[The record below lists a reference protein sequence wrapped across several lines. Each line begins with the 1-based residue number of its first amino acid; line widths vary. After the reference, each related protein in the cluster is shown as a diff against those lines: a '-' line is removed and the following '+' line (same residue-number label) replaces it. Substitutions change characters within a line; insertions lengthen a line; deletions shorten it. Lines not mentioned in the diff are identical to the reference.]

1 MISEDVLENESL
13 IENMGDS
20 TLDVDQDVID
30 FLTSLIGEY
39 SLESVDGY
47 IGASMMDFL
56 KIEEGAWKGT
66 GYVLSDA
73 GREDKTFDFTEDEIK
88 ELETM
93 KIIIDDD
100 FNFSLVCKG
109 EKLIESC
116 LYCSDSY
123 LERISSRYTS
133 VYFIENEIV
142 DANTAK
148 KLNIL
153 SHYGEKI
160 TIEYH
165 DSEFKMLITDKG
177 YPETDVSGATYYF
190 KRRD

>member
-1 MISEDVLENESL
+1 MKRSVFIQLAIIGIMLFNLSCSNHETNKTSEDNSIKKSAQKDSVEVVDTIVISEDVLENDSL
-13 IENMGDS
+13 IENIGDS
-20 TLDVDQDVID
+20 TLDLDQDVID

-73 GREDKTFDFTEDEIK
+73 GYEDKTFDLTEDEIK

-100 FNFSLVCKG
+100 FNLSLVCKG

-116 LYCSDSY
+116 LYC
-123 LERISSRYTS
+123 
-133 VYFIENEIV
+133 
-142 DANTAK
+142 
-148 KLNIL
+148 
-153 SHYGEKI
+153 
-160 TIEYH
+160 
-165 DSEFKMLITDKG
+165 
-177 YPETDVSGATYYF
+177 
-190 KRRD
+190 